1 MFFVT
6 VKFNRK
12 TAVTIILAAAA
23 ILIALIII
31 FSSGSTAAVSNSA
44 MLETTQART
53 ELLQG
58 LGWEVEAK
66 SETVKTV
73 LIPREFTGVY
83 LEYNELQKK
92 QGFDLSNF
100 KGAEVQMYSYIVTNY
115 KSSENVVACIYIY
128 NGQLI
133 GGDIHST
140 TLGGFMHGL
149 K

>member
-31 FSSGSTAAVSNSA
+31 FSGSTQAAMGTKIEDS
-44 MLETTQART
+44 TRARVQ
-53 ELLQG
+53 LLQE
-58 LGWEVEAK
+58 LGWEVDPAT
-66 SETVKTV
+66 ETAKTV
-73 LIPREFTGVY
+73 LIPRQFSGIY
-83 LEYNELQKK
+83 AEYNELQKK
-92 QGFDLSNF
+92 QGYDLEKY
-100 KGAEVQMYSYIVTNY
+100 KGAEVQMYSYMVTNY

-128 NGQLI
+128 AGQLI